1 MQRISIKRAFAL
13 LIAAAG
19 GGLLAIASAAPASAH
34 AGIVGTDPENG
45 ATLAEAPAAVSVT
58 FSEILDAPS
67 TEIAVT
73 DPSGAVV
80 AVEDAVFDGDTF
92 TQPMLYTEPGEY
104 TVAFR
109 LISEDGHRVD
119 DALTFTVEAVP
130 EDLAAGGAE
139 APESDAETED
149 AATSEAEATEAA
161 ETTAEAAEA
170 DSNTFAALAA
180 ILLGV
185 LVVVVGGVVLVK
197 TLGRRQNEANSAEG
211 GDEKDGGA
219 E

>member
-1 MQRISIKRAFAL
+1 MQRTSIKRAFAL

-19 GGLLAIASAAPASAH
+19 GGLLALATAAPASAH
-34 AGIVGTDPENG
+34 AGIVSTDPEEG

-58 FSEILDAPS
+58 FSEILDGPS

-80 AVEDAVFDGDTF
+80 VVDDAEFDGDTF
-92 TQPMLYTEPGEY
+92 TQPMRYTVPGEY

-119 DALTFTVEAVP
+119 DALAFTVEAIA
-130 EDLAAGGAE
+130 DDLLAAE
-139 APESDAETED
+139 
-149 AATSEAEATEAA
+149 TEAA
-161 ETTAEAAEA
+161 ETEAETSDAASEAAAQPMESGAETPTEA
-170 DSNTFAALAA
+170 ADEDSQTFAALAA

-197 TLGRRQNEANSAEG
+197 TLGRRQNETG
-211 GDEKDGGA
+211 GDDKGGGA